1 MIKKYKWNKE
11 KIIMKKYFYK
21 LKTKKVIYIRNTLR
35 KVWDIIKYYMDFK
48 LVMII
53 LVIHQIMI
61 RRFN

>member
-21 LKTKKVIYIRNTLR
+21 LKIKKVIYIRNTLR

-48 LVMII
+48 LMMMIK
-53 LVIHQIMI
+53 
-61 RRFN
+61 RFN